1 MFAHGA
7 YTSRAMLSVLALDG
21 ASASQTCERVRVT
34 FERVRVTFERVRVTF
49 PSSCRLRIHPSDNH
63 SFFGSQTC
71 SGFV

>member
-34 FERVRVTFERVRVTF
+34 FERVRVTF